1 MPALENAVLD
11 STSELVVTN
20 DSDYNWIILI
30 YKVTRYTDIYNI
42 YKFQAEV
49 LKSYLNFLDIL
60 DILKKYFP
68 PFKCSVKTQ
77 MYILYVYFYF

>member
-42 YKFQAEV
+42 YKFQAKV
-49 LKSYLNFLDIL
+49 LKYYLNFLDIL

-68 PFKCSVKTQ
+68 PF
-77 MYILYVYFYF
+77 